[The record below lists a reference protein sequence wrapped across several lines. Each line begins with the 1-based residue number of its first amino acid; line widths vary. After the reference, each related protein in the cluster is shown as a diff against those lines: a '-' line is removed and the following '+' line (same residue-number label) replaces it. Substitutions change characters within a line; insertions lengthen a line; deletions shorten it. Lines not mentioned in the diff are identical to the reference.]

1 MEMFVDVEGISRL
14 LEGNFLLQIYLYNF
28 YLKGN
33 LNGKACHY
41 EVKDNDFIL
50 KHQILINKVK
60 YMAAGSR

>member
-50 KHQILINKVK
+50 
-60 YMAAGSR
+60 